1 MVILGVLFGLALAG
15 GIAFLVCTIVLKKS
29 NDFGNTEAGIEQ
41 NNGYAPLKIQNKG
54 QERR

>member
-41 NNGYAPLKIQNKG
+41 YTGYDPIRIQNMG
-54 QERR
+54 QERK